1 MHQLHKQVTSICSEV
16 YIWEKP
22 LRPKKMNLCSYCQ
35 RPLPPPPPPPL
46 FFCRDILQ
54 ICDKLL
60 NFADFAVLYTY
71 MANIDKFARGIFA
84 PSFDTTPTPAVPSK
98 NSSDLVVDGFHIVIW
113 NLCDLE
119 N

>member
-1 MHQLHKQVTSICSEV
+1 MFRGVYLREAITIKKDESLQLLPTA
-16 YIWEKP
+16 
-22 LRPKKMNLCSYCQ
+22 LD
-35 RPLPPPPPPPL
+35 PPPP

-84 PSFDTTPTPAVPSK
+84 PSFDTTPNPAEPSK
-98 NSSDLVVDGFHIVIW
+98 NSSDLVVDGFHIVI
-113 NLCDLE
+113 
-119 N
+119 